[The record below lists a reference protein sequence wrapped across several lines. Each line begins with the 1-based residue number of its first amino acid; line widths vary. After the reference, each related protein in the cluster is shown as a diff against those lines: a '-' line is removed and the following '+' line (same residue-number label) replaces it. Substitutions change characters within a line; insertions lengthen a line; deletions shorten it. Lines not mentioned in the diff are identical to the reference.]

1 MVCLLYLFGSPSQ
14 RPFESEENF
23 ADRFTDPTMYNRT
36 ESYGPRALQRWIL
49 MQFGEELVV
58 CCVLCLIVHCAD
70 LALVGGGYRH
80 RGRSSLSE
88 LVLLHTA

>member
-1 MVCLLYLFGSPSQ
+1 
-14 RPFESEENF
+14 
-23 ADRFTDPTMYNRT
+23 MYNRT

-80 RGRSSLSE
+80 RRGSSLPE
-88 LVLLHTA
+88 LVLLHTACLNVGSQSQSHTLAELPR